1 MTRRFRCTVE
11 YDGTAFFGFQRQPG
25 LETVQGALER
35 AIAHSLGGEPT
46 VIGAGRTDAGVH
58 AIGQVVHFDAPSS
71 LDISLLQQLINDR
84 LPSEIRIRGLSEV
97 DASFHARF
105 SAKSREYRYLVE
117 NGPSAVTESPGKAFH
132 VARSLCVE
140 AMDSAAAT
148 LCGTHDF
155 ALFGSPMVHTVA
167 VSDETHPTLIRG
179 GTKRTMWVAN
189 CWRQRWYVHFRFV
202 ADAYLRHMVR
212 MMVGTLLRVGTGA
225 LKPPAF
231 ARLLHGDRSVYAG
244 PASPA
249 HGLYLVHIRY

>member
-1 MTRRFRCTVE
+1 MRRRFRCTVE

-35 AIAHSLGGEPT
+35 ALTDALGDEPT

-58 AIGQVVHFDAPSS
+58 AIGQVVHFDGASS
-71 LDISLLQQLINDR
+71 LDISVLEESINDR
-84 LPSEIRIRGLSEV
+84 LPREIRIRGLSEV
-97 DASFHARF
+97 DGSFHARF

-117 NGPSAVTESPGKAFH
+117 NGPSAAKEAPDRAYRIAH
-132 VARSLCVE
+132 SLCVE

-155 ALFGSPMVHTVA
+155 ALFGSAMVHTVA
-167 VSDETHPTLIRG
+167 VSDDAQPLLIRG

-189 CWRQRWYVHFRFV
+189 CWRQRRFVHFRFV
-202 ADAYLRHMVR
+202 GDAYLRHMVR
-212 MMVGTLLRVGTGA
+212 IIVGTLLRVGSGA
-225 LKPPAF
+225 LKPQAV

-244 PASPA
+244 PAAPA